1 MLSRSMFLVA
11 SVVIIGFGFGI
22 RLYNLGG
29 DSFWIDELLTLQ
41 NALRGFPAVFTGAR
55 DHPPIIYILTSVAV
69 QNFGESEFSARLF
82 PMIAGTLSLPLMIA
96 FGKVMGRPLTGL
108 TAALLLAVSPF
119 HLKYSQEAR
128 HYSALM
134 CVSLATYIVLYLGM
148 TRPKWKYWIGFGLL
162 TAMNL
167 YVHYGAFILLGSQ
180 MILISGW
187 SVWQIKQ
194 HKIQRLLYPL
204 LALFMTALLFL
215 PWVPHFLDAMGA
227 NVGRST
233 ISDTGGTAPLTDWL
247 RESFSAFGM
256 YYDRLPAVILLLA
269 VMGLGILLWESSWLE
284 FSFLLG
290 GIVLP
295 FLLIQLGQVARGSFP
310 RYIIYVLPLYLFATA
325 VPIATL
331 LNQVSHSFGRRALVP
346 TALTFGLLIAA
357 VGWRPVRLE
366 HDYVQDDWR
375 GIVKYLNQ
383 HASDGDVLVMVS
395 MAFANGFNTIS
406 STLPY
411 YLEKESSSNLN
422 LLPGNRLSQSNVNQA
437 KDSAGR
443 IWVVLYD
450 YRAPPDIFE
459 DQAVGVKRFQNH
471 LYVFEVPR
479 QPGNTN
485 LDRIMGLYEEII
497 PLAIDPSPRC
507 LLQKDLAV
515 LYTEAG
521 DFVAAEEEL
530 NSALSSCPNNLEGFL
545 HYNMDKDVLNVVFE
559 GAATAYLEE
568 GEANEAKRVAKE
580 LISLDPHNEV
590 ARDIL
595 TYQNLNVLFEH
606 GEAEVHDEQSP
617 ESVRIV
623 HFTMPDTGDWGEALL
638 LHAPS
643 SISFD
648 LTLPPEAVVF
658 SSRIAM
664 DPQSWDW
671 GGDGSTFVVTV
682 TLANGDMVELYRA
695 TISNEVDDRR
705 WHDVAIS
712 LADYAGQAVTLTLA
726 TETGPQGDPTGDWA
740 GWETPR
746 LIWAN

>member
-1 MLSRSMFLVA
+1 VLSRSMFLVA
-11 SVVIIGFGFGI
+11 SVFIIGFGFGI

-41 NALRGFPAVFTGAR
+41 NALRGFPAVLTGAR
-55 DHPPIIYILTSVAV
+55 DHPPINYILTSVAV

-82 PMIAGTLSLPLMIA
+82 PMIAGTLSLPLMIV

-128 HYSALM
+128 HYAALM
-134 CVSLATYIVLYLGM
+134 CVSLATYILLYLGM

-167 YVHYGAFILLGSQ
+167 YIHYSAFILLGSQ
-180 MILISGW
+180 LILISGW
-187 SVWQIKQ
+187 SVRQIRQ
-194 HKIQRLLYPL
+194 HKMQQLRYPL

-215 PWVPHFLDAMGA
+215 PWVPRFLDGLGA
-227 NVGRST
+227 NVGSST
-233 ISDTGGTAPLTDWL
+233 VSDTGGIAPLTDWI
-247 RESFSAFGM
+247 RESFYAFGM
-256 YYDRLPAVILLLA
+256 YYDQLPIIILLLA
-269 VMGLGILLWESSWLE
+269 VIGLGILLWQSSWLDLG
-284 FSFLLG
+284 FLLG

-310 RYIIYVLPLYLFATA
+310 RYIIYVMPLYLFAAA

-331 LNQVSHSFGRRALVP
+331 LKQVFRSFGRRAFVP
-346 TALTFGLLIAA
+346 AALTFGLLIAA

-366 HDYVQDDWR
+366 HKYVQDDWR
-375 GIVKYLNQ
+375 GIVQYLNH
-383 HASDGDVLVMVS
+383 HASDGDILVMVS

-411 YLEKESSSNLN
+411 YLEKESSSDLI
-422 LLPGNRLSQSNVNQA
+422 LLPGNRLSQSNVTRA
-437 KDSAGR
+437 KDSDGR

-450 YRAPPDIFE
+450 YRAPPDLSE

-479 QPGNTN
+479 QLGNTN
-485 LDRIMGLYEEII
+485 LDRIIGLYDEII

-515 LYTEAG
+515 LYTETG
-521 DFVAAEEEL
+521 EFVAAEKVL
-530 NSALSSCPNNLEGFL
+530 NSSLSSCPNNLEGFL
-545 HYNMDKDVLNVVFE
+545 HYNLDHDVLDVVFE
-559 GAATAYLEE
+559 GAMTAYLDK
-568 GEANEAKRVAKE
+568 GEADEAKRVAKE

-590 ARDIL
+590 ARDVL
-595 TYQNLNVLFEH
+595 TYLNLNALFES
-606 GEAEVHDEQSP
+606 GKAEVHDEQSP
-617 ESVRIV
+617 ESVRITS
-623 HFTMPDTGDWGEALL
+623 FTMPDTGDWGEALL

-682 TLANGDMVELYRA
+682 TLGNGDMVELYRA
-695 TISNEVDDRR
+695 TISNEAGDRR

-712 LADYAGQAVTLTLA
+712 LGDYAGQAIRLTLA
-726 TETGPQGDPTGDWA
+726 TETGPLGDPTGDWA
-740 GWETPR
+740 GWETPL